1 MTEKAIFSI
10 RDNKLNNHLSLEA
23 QRPLLEVRDLKKH
36 FTVSGKKGKRTV
48 YALNGVSFSVKEG
61 QTFGLVGESGC
72 GKTTAGRVIMGLTD
86 PTAGQVIFDGV
97 EITTLS
103 KQELKKT
110 RRNIQMIFQ
119 DPLAS
124 LDPRMNIGNIISE
137 PLVIYGIGNK
147 KIRRETVL
155 DLLEVIGLQPSYYDR
170 FPHELSG
177 GQRQRIG
184 IARSIV
190 LHPKLIICD
199 EPVSALDVS
208 IQSQILNILDKL
220 QVKFGLTYI
229 FIAHALNVVKHI
241 SDFVGVMYLGK
252 MVEIASVDELF
263 AKPFHPYTEALISAI
278 PIANPRSRRERIV
291 LDGDIPS
298 PVCPPP
304 GCCFHTR
311 CRYCQEICT
320 KEEPPLHDLGD
331 RMVVCHFPLY
341 K

>member
-1 MTEKAIFSI
+1 MTKKAIFSI
-10 RDNKLNNHLSLEA
+10 GDNKMDNHLSLEA

-36 FTVSGKKGKRTV
+36 FTVSGKKGKSTL
-48 YALNGVSFSVKEG
+48 YALNCVFFSVKEG

-72 GKTTAGRVIMGLTD
+72 GKTTLGKVIMRLME

-97 EITTLS
+97 DIATLS
-103 KQELKKT
+103 KQKLKKA

-119 DPLAS
+119 DPCAS
-124 LDPRMNIGNIISE
+124 LDPRMTVGKIICE
-137 PLVIYGIGNK
+137 PLVIHGIGDK
-147 KIRRETVL
+147 KSRRETVL
-155 DLLEVIGLQPSYYDR
+155 ELLEVVGLQPSYYDR
-170 FPHELSG
+170 FPHEFSG
-177 GQRQRIG
+177 GQMQRIG
-184 IARSIV
+184 IARALV

-208 IQSQILNILDKL
+208 VQCQILNLLDKL
-220 QVKFGLTYI
+220 QDTFGLTYI
-229 FIAHALNVVKHI
+229 FIAHGLNVIKHV

-252 MVEIASVDELF
+252 MVEIAPADELF
-263 AKPFHPYTEALISAI
+263 ARPFHPYTEALLSAI

-291 LDGDIPS
+291 LDGEIPS
-298 PVCPPP
+298 PTCPPP

-331 RMVVCHFPLY
+331 RNVVCHFPLY
-341 K
+341 